1 MRVSRAV
8 SLVLVPLAAGC
19 ALAPLPA
26 VTALKGQN
34 PNDQGWDIKECRWEA
49 QRVSH
54 YDPSHSPAVN
64 FIQDIFF
71 WGTAGAAVGGTI
83 TGLPTTTASEAT
95 EGLIAGA
102 GAGAIAG
109 GVEGFRGQRGF
120 ERAFRVCMES
130 RGYTVAATET
140 REERK

>member
-1 MRVSRAV
+1 MRATRAV

-34 PNDQGWDIKECRWEA
+34 PHDQGWDI
-49 QRVSH
+49 SH
-54 YDPSHSPAVN
+54 YDPNHSPAVN

-83 TGLPTTTASEAT
+83 TGLPATTASEAT

-109 GVEGFRGQRGF
+109 GVEGFTGQRGF
-120 ERAFRVCMES
+120 GRAFRACMES